1 VAADRPAGDVR
12 ELDAVEAA
20 VIALFGRLDR
30 HLLKRTAVT
39 VLMVAV
45 LMMVV
50 TLAID
55 FLVNMGA
62 YLHGKQGGHA
72 SLVVELYWYRLPQL
86 ANLALPIGMVLASLI
101 VAAPMLKRGEFVA
114 LCASGVA
121 PGRVGLMLPLV
132 ALAVGCLDAYIADR
146 VTPHAVVATT
156 RIQDE
161 MENNNRMGRV
171 WQVQSTGAS
180 WFIKSA
186 GGLIN
191 AHPPVVERVI
201 IAARDRMVTAESM
214 SWDGARWR
222 LRGSQLQM
230 VVANDGTVRFERK
243 DDIALTGQLAL
254 PYTPEELYAHLL
266 PRDTMS
272 TGELIRRGDPSDISY
287 AWSRWLRTV
296 VPLLSV
302 LAALPVFVRFLHKD
316 QLILGAARA
325 LAAAAAPVAL
335 VVAGA
340 LTAEHGRS
348 ESILV
353 ATVLLALAPCLV
365 SYWRWRL

>member
-1 VAADRPAGDVR
+1 MS
-12 ELDAVEAA
+12 
-20 VIALFGRLDR
+20 ALLGTLDR
-30 HLLKRTAVT
+30 HLLKRTVVAV
-39 VLMVAV
+39 VMVAV

-55 FLVNMGA
+55 FLINMGV
-62 YLHGKQGGHA
+62 YIHGKNGGHGWEVA
-72 SLVVELYWYRLPQL
+72 ELYWYRLPQL
-86 ANLALPIGMVLASLI
+86 ANLALPLGMVIAALI
-101 VAAPMLKRGEFVA
+101 VSAPMLKRGEFVA
-114 LCASGVA
+114 LSASGVS
-121 PGRVGLMLPLV
+121 PGRVGLMVPV
-132 ALAVGCLDAYIADR
+132 IALAVGCLDAYIADR
-146 VTPHAVVATT
+146 VTPHAIVATT

-161 MENNNRMGRV
+161 MEHANRMGRV
-171 WQVQSTGAS
+171 WQVQSTGTS

-191 AHPPVVERVI
+191 AHPPMVERVI
-201 IAARDRMVTAESM
+201 IATHDAARDRLVTAESM

-222 LRGSQLQM
+222 LGGSQLQM
-230 VVANDGTVRFERK
+230 VAASDGTVRFERK
-243 DDIALTGQLAL
+243 DDIPLTGQLAL

-296 VPLLSV
+296 VPLLAV

-348 ESILV
+348 EAILV
-353 ATVLLALAPCLV
+353 ATVALALAPCLV
-365 SYWRWRL
+365 FYWRWRL